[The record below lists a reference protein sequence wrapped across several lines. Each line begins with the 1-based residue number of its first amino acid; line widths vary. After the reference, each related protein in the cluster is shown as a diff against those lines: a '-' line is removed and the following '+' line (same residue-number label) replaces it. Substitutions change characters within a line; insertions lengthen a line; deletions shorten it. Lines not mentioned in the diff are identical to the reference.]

1 MVVSFR
7 VGSEDNRR
15 RLLDDLSLRGLDAHP
30 RRRLRLDPNGAV
42 DDDSGLGRRTRTRV
56 HELETVAVGAHG
68 WADRSSVLRLR
79 ASASEKK
86 KTEEERTHVGESRR
100 LGERNVLRANRS
112 RRLGKRNVLRTN
124 PERLSFL
131 DLLFFVCLLL
141 DLLLLKLRL
150 SHLLYR
156 GRRELKLPRRW
167 ANVGR
172 LGRSDG
178 VLDRAANE
186 DLLPQRMAAGE
197 AVSGDAR
204 GEVELNLGGGGRR
217 SGSGGG
223 RALWKEDISRREG
236 RETEGRT

>member
-100 LGERNVLRANRS
+100 LG
-112 RRLGKRNVLRTN
+112 KRNVLRTN

-178 VLDRAANE
+178 LLDRAANE

>member
-7 VGSEDNRR
+7 LGSEDNRR

-86 KTEEERTHVGESRR
+86 KTEEERTHVGE
-100 LGERNVLRANRS
+100 S

>member
-7 VGSEDNRR
+7 LGSEDNRR

-100 LGERNVLRANRS
+100 LG
-112 RRLGKRNVLRTN
+112 KRNVLRTN

-178 VLDRAANE
+178 LLDRAANE